1 MATRRP
7 AHESET
13 SSQNDSDTS
22 EPQPSTAKK
31 RKPATLGAA
40 KYRTT
45 FKVEWSNLYPVKAVR
60 NDKHSFYCVPCL
72 KTIRCDHQG
81 LKDVKDHCNTESHKL
96 STKAAKNQPSVAGM
110 FGSGG
115 SVIQSAVTRAE
126 VLTTNFLIQHN
137 LPLATSD
144 HLGPLFRAVFPDS
157 EIAKQYGCAR
167 TKTMAIINK
176 ALGPHCHRYVVQ
188 HCQKHP
194 FSIGIDGSSDTD
206 VEKMNPAT
214 VRIFDVERAKT
225 VTSHFY
231 HMCVTSGRDASKA
244 ETLFGVVQEK
254 LETDEIPWNQVVS
267 LSVDNTNSMV
277 GAHNSLASH
286 FKAKNPET
294 YVLGCPC
301 HLAHIAAS
309 RAHDEF
315 AKIIGISAEELL
327 IDQYYWFDK
336 STKRKGILLEYMQ
349 FCNQEYGKILKH
361 SSTRW
366 LSLERCVQ
374 RTLEKYTGLKSYFLS
389 EDAGDA
395 RFKRL
400 QKAFE
405 NPLTEVSLF
414 FHNASIPLFTNF
426 NKLLQ
431 SDEPSIHIV
440 YDSVIKLANTLGN
453 RVIKVEVM
461 KKPLNEINL
470 QDPTIYIPL
479 AEIHL
484 GGTTKFTL
492 QRLLNQGEISQTA
505 YTRFLTAAHEYFKA
519 AFQYVLSKFPITDEL
534 LKHARWIN
542 VQKRSQAKWESVE
555 YFLSRFKS
563 ALNTVNID
571 EMYDEFRDYQS
582 LTDEDIGV
590 IAWKEAK
597 VVDGLV
603 NDQEIFHYRVD
614 ILWWYMSQMVIPE
627 SSAKRFCHL
636 QKVAEL
642 VVLLPHSNAGEE
654 RLFSMVRKNKTD
666 SRSSLKLEGTLS
678 NLLAMKLQYP
688 EETSPCFKFNPDENL
703 LSSAKK
709 AAKDYNREH

>member
-254 LETDEIPWNQVVS
+254 LETD
-267 LSVDNTNSMV
+267 
-277 GAHNSLASH
+277 
-286 FKAKNPET
+286 
-294 YVLGCPC
+294 
-301 HLAHIAAS
+301 
-309 RAHDEF
+309 DEF